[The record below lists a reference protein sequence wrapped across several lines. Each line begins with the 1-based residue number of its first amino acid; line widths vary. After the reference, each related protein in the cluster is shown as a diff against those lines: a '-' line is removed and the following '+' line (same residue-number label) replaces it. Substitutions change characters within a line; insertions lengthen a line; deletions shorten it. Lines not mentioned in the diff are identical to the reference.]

1 MPALSI
7 RAILLLTLATLTA
20 MVTLLAANEMYDG
33 LTRLNNLHSL
43 KGAVELSDRLF
54 SATEQLSVERDV
66 ALSML
71 EGTPDEQKPL
81 EDRLKET
88 RAGVDEEIRT
98 NLATLSSYSFGEL
111 VTLQANTLK
120 RFAVIKQMR
129 SEIDRD
135 LRLPKESRDPA
146 LPAKWMKEI
155 SALLDETQG
164 LWTQFVKHF
173 LDIDPV
179 VTQRLR
185 YKHLMRSIID
195 YNGVQRSLVGQ
206 LLAENV
212 APTPEQYSELV
223 RGQGAMELGWK
234 MTRVIADQSRLYPD
248 IAAAYTDARSHYDT
262 LYEMFRDVF
271 YVLPQPN
278 QKVSYPI
285 TSDLWFEL
293 STQAADSL
301 VTLRDEST
309 LATRRY
315 VDALIATAENN
326 ILIQA
331 AVFLLALLVSAYGFW
346 VIIRRVIRPVNT
358 MIDALMRTT
367 RGEVVAFS
375 PAVEA
380 TDEIGKLGQVLRV
393 FQINA
398 EQIRRAAV
406 ELDRSQSH
414 LRAVV
419 DHAVDGLITS
429 DITGRISAFNPACER
444 LFGYSA
450 EAMIGENVAKLLP
463 SSDGE
468 ENAAARALAFMSA
481 ATSESETREFV
492 ARRKDGTLFSV
503 ELSISAFPLDGVQHF
518 SAIIRDITKRKE
530 AEEALRTH
538 TQALERS
545 NKELDDF
552 AYIASHDLKEPLRGI
567 HNHSRFLLEDNAEK
581 LDQDSAGR
589 LNRLVYLSQRMER
602 LVNDLLYFS
611 RLGRQELAIQQTD
624 LGAVITDIESTLDV
638 FLAERGAKIV
648 MPAKLPTIVCDK
660 PRVTELF
667 RNLITNAIKYNDKAE
682 KIVEIGWLPIY
693 RNAEGKITRNVAFVR
708 DNGRGI
714 DREFHTEIFRIF
726 KRLQGGKEAEEG
738 TGVGLTFVKKI
749 VERHGG
755 HIWLESEKGSGTTF
769 YFTLEA
775 SQDGHEHGSQVAA

>member
-20 MVTLLAANEMYDG
+20 MIALLAGGEMYDSWS
-33 LTRLNNLHSL
+33 RLGRLQSL
-43 KGAVELSDRLF
+43 RGAVQLSDNLF
-54 SATEQLSVERDV
+54 GATEQLAVERDV
-66 ALSML
+66 ANSLL
-71 EGTPDEQKPL
+71 ESSNGS
-81 EDRLKET
+81 DRLLHDRLIEA
-88 RAGVDEEIRT
+88 RNAADGSIEQ
-98 NLATLSSYSFGEL
+98 NLRTLSTYSFKEL
-111 VTLQANTLK
+111 VSIQAKTVK
-120 RFAVIKQMR
+120 RLAAIKALR
-129 SEIDRD
+129 ADIDRN
-135 LRLPKESRDPA
+135 LELPKEARDHS
-146 LPAKWMKEI
+146 LSAKWSKEI
-155 SALLDETQG
+155 SVLLVETQD
-164 LWTQFVKHF
+164 LWTQFIKHF

-179 VTQRLR
+179 ATQRMR
-185 YKHLMRSIID
+185 YKHLMRSIMD

-212 APTPEQYSELV
+212 APTPEQYSTLV
-223 RGQGAMELGWK
+223 RGQGAMELAWQ
-234 MTRVIADQSRLYPD
+234 MTRVIADQSELYPE

-285 TSDLWFEL
+285 TADLWFEL

-309 LATRRY
+309 AATNRHI
-315 VDALIATAENN
+315 DNQIAVAEGN
-326 ILIQA
+326 IAVQA
-331 AVFLLALLVSAYGFW
+331 AIFVLALLVSAYGFW
-346 VIIRRVIRPVNT
+346 VVVRRVIRPVNT
-358 MIDALMRTT
+358 MVDALVRAT
-367 RGEVVAFS
+367 RGEVVAFN
-375 PAVEA
+375 PGLDAK
-380 TDEIGKLGQVLRV
+380 DEIGKLGQVLHA
-393 FQINA
+393 FQDNVEEITRTAN
-398 EQIRRAAV
+398 

-429 DITGRISAFNPACER
+429 GITGRINAFNPACER
-444 LFGYSA
+444 LFGYTA
-450 EAMIGENVAKLLP
+450 EEMIGENVAKLLP
-463 SSDGE
+463 GDDGE
-468 ENAAARALAFMSA
+468 IDANSRALAFMAA
-481 ATSESETREFV
+481 ATSEGETREFT
-492 ARRKDGTLFSV
+492 ACRKDGSLFTV

-518 SAIIRDITKRKE
+518 SAIIRDVTKRKE
-530 AEEALRTH
+530 AEEELRNH

-581 LDQDSAGR
+581 LDQDSVGR

-611 RLGRQELAIQQTD
+611 RLGRQELAIQPTE
-624 LGAVITDIESTLDV
+624 LGSVITDIESTLDV

-648 MPAKLPTIVCDK
+648 VPQKLPTIVCDK

-682 KIVEIGWLPIY
+682 KIVEIGWLPLY
-693 RNAEGKITRNVAFVR
+693 RNAEGKVTRNVAFVR

-714 DREFHTEIFRIF
+714 DKEFHTEIFRIF
-726 KRLQGGKEAEEG
+726 KRLQGGKEGEEG

-755 HIWLESEKGSGTTF
+755 RIWLESEKGAGTTF

-775 SQDGHEHGSQVAA
+775 SQDGYEHGSQVAA